1 MAEKKD
7 TIMPALMPGLIGGGI
22 FLFFTFLLGFN
33 NFFIAAGLGLA
44 AFIGSSFL
52 FAGKNK
58 ELDIVV
64 NGITREKYNEI
75 IQQGK
80 DKLKM
85 LASFIS
91 QVQDVAIKKK
101 IKEISDIVEKIFL
114 DIEKDPKDIKPAR
127 EFLSYY
133 LDTTLNILN
142 KYTEI
147 SGQNIRS
154 KKIDDT
160 LKKVEDLLDAI
171 KVAFEKQL
179 EKLLNDD
186 ILDLDSDIKVLEQT
200 IKSEMIE

>member
-7 TIMPALMPGLIGGGI
+7 TILPALLPGLIGGGV
-22 FLFFTFLLGFN
+22 FVLFTLLMGFN
-33 NFFIAAGLGLA
+33 YFFISAGLGLA

-52 FAGKNK
+52 FGGKSK
-58 ELDIVV
+58 ELEIVV

-91 QVQDVAIKKK
+91 QVQDIAIKKK
-101 IKEISDIVEKIFL
+101 IKEISDVVEKIFL

-133 LDTTLNILN
+133 LDTTINILN
-142 KYTEI
+142 RYTEI
-147 SGQNIRS
+147 SSQNIRS
-154 KKIDDT
+154 KKIDET